1 METRFTN
8 RIAEVAKEI
17 SKTRNEN
24 FSFMVNEEGVI
35 EGCRNRKTSEV
46 YEYSVSKERFILNTV
61 KMGDIEGIIEE
72 AIEIVKGENQIVVE
86 EKEKK
91 SSFEEMNDW
100 YKELTSDES
109 NDRNVIEL
117 NVEGFENAE
126 ITEDDENYYIDL
138 KTGLGEGIYPKNSFS
153 LHEAI
158 EDQVNLWQEQS

>member
-17 SKTRNEN
+17 AKRENEN

-46 YEYSVSKERFILNTV
+46 YEYSVSKERFLLNTV

-86 EKEKK
+86 EKEKV
-91 SSFEEMNDW
+91 SASEEMNNW

-109 NDRNVIEL
+109 IERNVIDT

-126 ITEDDENYYIDL
+126 ITEDEENYYIDL
-138 KTGLGEGIYPKNSFS
+138 RMGFGEGIYPKDSFTIE
-153 LHEAI
+153 EAI
-158 EDQVNLWQEQS
+158 EDQINLWQEQS